1 MSDDDESTE
10 VWVRDGQTWF
20 ADAGALCKRFGG
32 DYISQIE
39 GGSLFM
45 GISGRGE
52 VALPTLLLEER
63 ATDVPPDRSGTV
75 VSINP
80 RKPA

>member
-1 MSDDDESTE
+1 MSDEDESDE
-10 VWVRDGQTWF
+10 VWIRDGEAWTPDGK
-20 ADAGALCKRFGG
+20 ALLRRYGGLYLYRTEEGAM
-32 DYISQIE
+32 
-39 GGSLFM
+39 FM
-45 GISGRGE
+45 GIPGRGE
-52 VALPTLLLEER
+52 ISVDSLLLEER